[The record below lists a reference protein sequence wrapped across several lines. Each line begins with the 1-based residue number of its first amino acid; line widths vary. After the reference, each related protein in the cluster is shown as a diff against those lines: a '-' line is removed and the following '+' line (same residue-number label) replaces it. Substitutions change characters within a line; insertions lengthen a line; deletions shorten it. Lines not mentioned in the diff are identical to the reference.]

1 MITVHITEDHKML
14 VEGLQ
19 KAINESEIATVTGVS
34 YNLAESRKALVFG
47 PPDVLLL
54 DLTLPDGYGVDYC
67 TEVRKKYPEI
77 KILILTSHDE
87 YSVARRVMENGAS
100 GYILKNSLSEE
111 VIAGIETVM
120 DGKIFLCEEIDILM
134 KKGANN
140 VVWLTKREEELLK
153 LIVEGYTNQ
162 EAADKLF
169 LSLETIKSYRKN
181 IIQKLGVRNSMA
193 LVRMAIEKKLV

>member
-19 KAINESEIATVTGVS
+19 KAIDESEIATVSGVS
-34 YNLAESRKALVFG
+34 YNLAESRKALAFG
-47 PPDVLLL
+47 SPDVLLL
-54 DLTLPDGYGVDYC
+54 DLTLPDGNGVDYC
-67 TEVRKKYPEI
+67 TEVRKKYPDI

-120 DGKIFLCEEIDILM
+120 AGKIFLCEEIDILM
-134 KKGANN
+134 KKEANN
-140 VVWLTKREEELLK
+140 TVWLTKREEELLR
-153 LIVEGYTNQ
+153 LIVDGYTNQ

-181 IIQKLGVRNSMA
+181 IILKLDVRNSME
-193 LVRMAIEKKLV
+193 LVKIAIEKKLV